1 MKSCVNQLSISL
13 RKNNLQEERFVSV
26 LVFGCLGPRS
36 CLRDSM
42 ILDLHFPAS
51 VTGAAVNM
59 DVQVQFYFQIFEE
72 PPS

>member
-1 MKSCVNQLSISL
+1 MDQLSISL
-13 RKNNLQEERFVSV
+13 RKLSLQEGRFVLA

-59 DVQVQFYFQIFEE
+59 DVQVS
-72 PPS
+72 P